1 MFVLQDDKT
10 PIKVVQSSRH
20 LSSSNV
26 LDALSIASSSAL
38 PRRCHVRSTPLHAQ
52 CESEAVVEHLG
63 RSVGL
68 RGIVAVVTS
77 NGFHRPEGIPRNY
90 NRVYIDSRPK
100 EQLYSPTEGETVF
113 SILVIDWT
121 VRLILKLS
129 LLVVIVLPLWLA
141 YVIPMSLFGQG
152 TEANERV
159 MRVFRRLSS

>member
-1 MFVLQDDKT
+1 M
-10 PIKVVQSSRH
+10 
-20 LSSSNV
+20 
-26 LDALSIASSSAL
+26 
-38 PRRCHVRSTPLHAQ
+38 
-52 CESEAVVEHLG
+52 
-63 RSVGL
+63 
-68 RGIVAVVTS
+68 
-77 NGFHRPEGIPRNY
+77 
-90 NRVYIDSRPK
+90 
-100 EQLYSPTEGETVF
+100 F